1 MWSKKGTYY
10 HKTYYRESGIRT
22 ASYVPSPFK
31 AAFVSGILKVYY
43 LFYELVYKNLTL
55 KDVSKQLHQ

>member
-43 LFYELVYKNLTL
+43 FFMSLRTKISRKWT
-55 KDVSKQLHQ
+55 